1 MSESHLNN
9 TSKERLIV
17 KYLKRNRKNQSVY
30 YSLSTKEDSDMSSD
44 QAPLITSQDN
54 NFDEDDYLSEGSQ
67 KTYGMYS
74 GTGNTKNQKIV
85 VVKNAGY
92 VVVVVLNI
100 SALGKSNYFVF
111 KNVGQEF
118 NLITIMKLQES

>member
-1 MSESHLNN
+1 M
-9 TSKERLIV
+9 
-17 KYLKRNRKNQSVY
+17 
-30 YSLSTKEDSDMSSD
+30 
-44 QAPLITSQDN
+44 
-54 NFDEDDYLSEGSQ
+54 
-67 KTYGMYS
+67 
-74 GTGNTKNQKIV
+74 
-85 VVKNAGY
+85 KNAGY

>member
-1 MSESHLNN
+1 M
-9 TSKERLIV
+9 
-17 KYLKRNRKNQSVY
+17 
-30 YSLSTKEDSDMSSD
+30 
-44 QAPLITSQDN
+44 ITSLK
-54 NFDEDDYLSEGSQ
+54 EVKRHMVCILVLVIR
-67 KTYGMYS
+67 
-74 GTGNTKNQKIV
+74 KNQKIV